1 MNNYKTLQVFLNERK
16 VGTLAATPDY
26 RVAFEYATPWLAE
39 GFSIS
44 PLSLPLEKGVFMP
57 KSYEPFEGLFGV
69 FADSLPDGWGRL
81 LLDRML
87 SREKI
92 NPAQISSL
100 DRLAIV
106 GSSGMG
112 AMEYRPENE
121 LSLDASDLSLDEL
134 AMESEKIMESR
145 QSDNLDEIF
154 RLGGSSG
161 GASATSALSIVPT
174 LSGSTLGT
182 ASDCVICSS
191 RGRPLSISSISM
203 LFAPFQF
210 LMYQAAW
217 GHFPASP
224 LCRTAGVLP
233 AAG

>member
-1 MNNYKTLQVFLNERK
+1 MFADLAGRGLKAAGRVLSGSGVSGRDGG
-16 VGTLAATPDY
+16 GTASSRGLY
-26 RVAFEYATPWLAE
+26 SRGMSSGIG
-39 GFSIS
+39 GFSPPSMVS
-44 PLSLPLEKGVFMP
+44 PELG
-57 KSYEPFEGLFGV
+57 
-69 FADSLPDGWGRL
+69 AT
-81 LLDRML
+81 
-87 SREKI
+87 
-92 NPAQISSL
+92 SSTFSAFFL
-100 DRLAIV
+100 VVR
-106 GSSGMG
+106 
-112 AMEYRPENE
+112 
-121 LSLDASDLSLDEL
+121 
-134 AMESEKIMESR
+134 
-145 QSDNLDEIF
+145 F